1 MSSGEPV
8 TFTAADPWGALR
20 GHEPVLSGY
29 LARPNFSA
37 ASGAGR
43 HGIVLSHGFPEADQV
58 VAPGYGY
65 PDLAERIAA
74 QTGSVVLTFNFRG
87 TGSSGGDFS
96 LGGWRAD
103 LRSAIAYLCSVT
115 EVERV
120 WLVGFAAGG
129 TLSICA
135 AGEDPSLAGVAAF
148 APLAEFAQ
156 DVSDARRLMAQARA
170 MGVIRDRE
178 FPSDVAGWARELI
191 EVRPVQLAA
200 KVPPRPLLIVHGA
213 NDETVPLTDARLL
226 AEAANASAELRVL
239 PGAGHRLLY
248 DPRAMALLVGWFDRN
263 LGFVD
268 Q

>member
-1 MSSGEPV
+1 
-8 TFTAADPWGALR
+8 
-20 GHEPVLSGY
+20 
-29 LARPNFSA
+29 
-37 ASGAGR
+37 
-43 HGIVLSHGFPEADQV
+43 
-58 VAPGYGY
+58 
-65 PDLAERIAA
+65 
-74 QTGSVVLTFNFRG
+74 
-87 TGSSGGDFS
+87 
-96 LGGWRAD
+96 
-103 LRSAIAYLCSVT
+103 
-115 EVERV
+115 
-120 WLVGFAAGG
+120 
-129 TLSICA
+129 
-135 AGEDPSLAGVAAF
+135 
-148 APLAEFAQ
+148 
-156 DVSDARRLMAQARA
+156 